1 VTRLQPV
8 QADAPGRRDWLLE
21 IGAGEI
27 RRACGVSQGTA
38 AAALGVSQKL
48 VSAWETGLRAPV
60 GEAGAAYCRVIAGL
74 ARHLEVPEDPW
85 EESAESLLAKLV
97 AAVAE
102 ACCDPRTLRQAAARR
117 AAPQVNGCRRAYGDA
132 HRAAHLIST
141 GQRAALC
148 GAEPREGR
156 EWLGADP
163 RHAVRLASLPT
174 CPRCSAQARLAADL
188 AAAGSRHVRPGAVAV
203 ECTGCGRLRI
213 PARLALCAS
222 CVRARTRKRAIL
234 RAAGKRAVPAEAP
247 AFAEGREARRELR
260 EAS

>member
-1 VTRLQPV
+1 VP
-8 QADAPGRRDWLLE
+8 ADAPGPRDWLLE

-27 RRACGVSQGTA
+27 RRACGISQGTA
-38 AAALGVSQKL
+38 AAALGVSQFT

-60 GEAGAAYCRVIAGL
+60 SEAGAAYCRVVAGL

-85 EESAESLLAKLV
+85 EEESTESLLAKLV

-102 ACCDPRTLRQAAARR
+102 ACCDPRVLRQAAARR
-117 AAPQVNGCRRAYGDA
+117 AAPQAAGCRRAYGDA

-148 GAEPREGR
+148 GAEPRPGR

-163 RHAVRLASLPT
+163 RHAARLASLPT
-174 CPRCSAQARLAADL
+174 CPRCAAEAQLAADI

-234 RAAGKRAVPAEAP
+234 RAAGKRAVPAGAP
-247 AFAEGREARRELR
+247 AFAEGRGVRRELR